1 MPSYFGTI
9 HLDQI
14 AEYRLNFSVLFGV
27 MRQKLYQVLIA
38 PKSFQALFDRASIC
52 AKVKYNQGS
61 RDKVVNA
68 IMSLGGFA
76 NGGS

>member
-1 MPSYFGTI
+1 
-9 HLDQI
+9 
-14 AEYRLNFSVLFGV
+14 

-68 IMSLGGFA
+68 IMSLGGLA